1 MAKPG
6 ADPFL
11 RIFRDYLIAE
21 ELARDPVEEE
31 PEAYPLWLEP
41 VQGAVAPGEKEDPVE
56 NDDDLVMSAYRR
68 PGLATGPYEGGTFR
82 FDNVEIRM
90 RTSRPPLAY
99 SLETALLG
107 DPDAAPVLHDRRNW
121 IMGATGADPEDQV
134 RVIESMLYL
143 PLANL
148 GGGDQ
153 GFTFRMEVAFQRYVP
168 ELA

>member
-1 MAKPG
+1 MAKPEP
-6 ADPFL
+6 DPFL

-21 ELARDPVEEE
+21 ELARDPTEAA

-41 VQGAVAPGEKEDPVE
+41 RDGAIAPNEREDPVE
-56 NDDDLVMSAYRR
+56 NDEDLVMSAYRR

-82 FDNVEIRM
+82 FDNVELRM
-90 RTSRPPLAY
+90 RTERPTLAY
-99 SLETALLG
+99 SLERALLG
-107 DPDAAPVLHDRRNW
+107 DPDADPVLHDRRDW
-121 IMGATGADPEDQV
+121 IMGGAGAAPADQI

-148 GGGDQ
+148 GSGDQ

-168 ELA
+168 EL